1 MDTFGRLPNDVIDRI
16 EEIYQL
22 PTINFVYKEKVNTTY
37 LVIDLH
43 YIKVRFIAMYLNEHV
58 SKKDYYKNTLPDI
71 KQFIDNINK
80 NIPCVYKE
88 SYYFEINYNTDNIIV
103 TDSDTK
109 LTLKKSCTNVLL
121 DALNKYYDMLDN
133 YKLHKNLKMM

>member
-1 MDTFGRLPNDVIDRI
+1 MDTFGRLPNDVINRI

-22 PTINFVYKEKVNTTY
+22 PTINFVYKEKINTTY

-43 YIKVRFIAMYLNEHV
+43 YIKIRFIAMYLNTDV
-58 SKKDYYKNTLPDI
+58 SKNDYYKKTLPNI

-80 NIPCVYKE
+80 NIPCVYDE
-88 SYYFEINYNTDNIIV
+88 NYYFKIGYNTDNIIV

-109 LTLKKSCTNVLL
+109 LTLKKPCIHVLL
-121 DALNKYYDMLDN
+121 DALNKYYDMLDSFKL
-133 YKLHKNLKMM
+133 YKN